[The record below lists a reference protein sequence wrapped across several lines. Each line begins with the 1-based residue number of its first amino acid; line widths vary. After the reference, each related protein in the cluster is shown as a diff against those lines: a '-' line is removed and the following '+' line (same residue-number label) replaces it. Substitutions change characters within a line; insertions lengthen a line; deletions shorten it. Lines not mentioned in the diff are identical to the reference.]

1 MADLGVN
8 AIIFEMLSPNRTLTQ
23 VLNKIQAKG
32 LTGYALCTRGGPD
45 IEALSAGDLT
55 GYGAMVDEVKT
66 HPALRGYLISDEADK
81 TGSGGA
87 TGDELR
93 KNRYEVKTLAFL
105 EQHEVKDGAFA
116 HLCKY
121 TYEKRSVDASDGCE
135 GFDFYRVCLQDN
147 VILDAVDRAGSF
159 VKLAPLMLYVA
170 AHELIH
176 VLRFGSG
183 LSDFNAPAE
192 EKELEEK
199 LVHSLTRSALKL
211 VRHTDLDIVS
221 ECFSGEFSL
230 GDICN

>member
-1 MADLGVN
+1 MRCFD
-8 AIIFEMLSPNRTLTQ
+8 RTQIPLAARAFNEAE
-23 VLNKIQAKG
+23 VLVCRYFR
-32 LTGYALCTRGGPD
+32 L
-45 IEALSAGDLT
+45 
-55 GYGAMVDEVKT
+55 
-66 HPALRGYLISDEADK
+66 
-81 TGSGGA
+81 

-93 KNRYEVKTLAFL
+93 KNRYDVKTLAFL

-121 TYEKRSVDASDGCE
+121 TYEKRSVDESDGCE

>member
-1 MADLGVN
+1 MRCFDRTQIPLAARAFN
-8 AIIFEMLSPNRTLTQ
+8 EAEMLVCRYFRL
-23 VLNKIQAKG
+23 
-32 LTGYALCTRGGPD
+32 
-45 IEALSAGDLT
+45 
-55 GYGAMVDEVKT
+55 
-66 HPALRGYLISDEADK
+66 
-81 TGSGGA
+81 

-170 AHELIH
+170 AQ
-176 VLRFGSG
+176 S
-183 LSDFNAPAE
+183 
-192 EKELEEK
+192 
-199 LVHSLTRSALKL
+199 
-211 VRHTDLDIVS
+211 
-221 ECFSGEFSL
+221 
-230 GDICN
+230 